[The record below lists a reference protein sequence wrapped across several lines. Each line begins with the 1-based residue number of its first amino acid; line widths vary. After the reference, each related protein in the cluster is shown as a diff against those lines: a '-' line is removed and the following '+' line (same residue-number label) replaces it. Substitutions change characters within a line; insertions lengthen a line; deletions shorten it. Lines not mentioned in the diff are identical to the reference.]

1 MKNKYLKTQLQRII
15 DNDPKSINA
24 FVAQEAIEREDIKS
38 FFSDL
43 QQYGCI
49 SGMISPLIYYVDTH
63 KFFDDYYDDIEE
75 IRQDTED
82 SLGESITI
90 TGDLKNT
97 LAWFAFEE
105 TAYQLSISL
114 EMECC

>member
-1 MKNKYLKTQLQRII
+1 MKPDNFRKQLQTII
-15 DNDPKSINA
+15 ENEPHSIKA
-24 FVAQEAIEREDIKS
+24 FVADEALEYHDIED

-49 SGMISPLIYYVDTH
+49 SGMISPLIYYTDTH
-63 KFFDDYYDDIEE
+63 QFFDDFYDEIEQL
-75 IRQDTED
+75 RQETED
-82 SLGESITI
+82 SLGKPIKI

-105 TAYQLSISL
+105 TAYQLAVQQNIYA
-114 EMECC
+114 